1 MLNQSF
7 TWTDHEAYDAAIAR
21 YRNSG
26 RPEYAGTTAVTVIPI
41 EGAEL
46 TARVRYRDGDA
57 STRLTT
63 RAYAVVDLLGS
74 YRISG
79 NVELFGR
86 VTNLFDKW
94 YQMYAHTN
102 TLGRSA
108 YGGVRVSF

>member
-1 MLNQSF
+1 MAKQA
-7 TWTDHEAYDAAIAR
+7 TDSAENRHT
-21 YRNSG
+21 S
-26 RPEYAGTTAVTVIPI
+26 TTAVTVLPAA
-41 EGAEL
+41 GAEF